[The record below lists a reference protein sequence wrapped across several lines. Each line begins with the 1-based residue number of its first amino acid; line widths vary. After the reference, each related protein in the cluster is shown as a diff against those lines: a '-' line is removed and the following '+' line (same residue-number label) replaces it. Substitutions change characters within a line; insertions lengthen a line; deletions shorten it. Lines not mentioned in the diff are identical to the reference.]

1 VTPLRDAARVASTPP
16 AEASGLVIIRAWAE
30 PEGLRS
36 RVTLARPL
44 EPLPEETLTVA
55 GLDAVLA
62 QVSVFL
68 TEVAEAG

>member
-1 VTPLRDAARVASTPP
+1 M
-16 AEASGLVIIRAWAE
+16 IIRAWAE

-44 EPLPEETLTVA
+44 EPLAEETLTVA

-62 QVSVFL
+62 QVSQFL
-68 TEVAEAG
+68 AGVADAG

>member
-1 VTPLRDAARVASTPP
+1 
-16 AEASGLVIIRAWAE
+16 VIIRAWAE

-36 RVTLARPL
+36 RVTLARPA

-62 QVSVFL
+62 QVSLFL
-68 TEVAEAG
+68 AEVADAG

>member
-1 VTPLRDAARVASTPP
+1 VSSTPP

-36 RVTLARPL
+36 RVTLARPA

-62 QVSVFL
+62 QVSLFL
-68 TEVAEAG
+68 AEVADAG